1 MSVRDYALLP
11 YRWLRARLVD
21 LRDAVDRARHPGRHR
36 RAREALTQ
44 ARPTSVLFVCLGNV
58 CRSPYAEAALRMRTS
73 GVEVE
78 SAGFIGPGRPPP
90 DTALE
95 AARTRSLDH
104 GSHRSREITPEML
117 ARAGAVFVFD
127 RFNVAR
133 LSSLPVSVGVPVF
146 WLGDLDP
153 VWAGKRAIIDPWGKD
168 SEEFDRTFE
177 RIDRCVDVLIDTL
190 EVDVSDSR
198 TNRGTRGETDA
209 GR

>member
-1 MSVRDYALLP
+1 MSMRDYALLP

-44 ARPTSVLFVCLGNV
+44 ARPTNVLFVCLGNV
-58 CRSPYAEAALRMRTS
+58 CRSPYAGAALRMRGS

-95 AARTRSLDH
+95 AARTRGLDH

-127 RFNVAR
+127 RFNLAR
-133 LSSLPVSVGVPVF
+133 LSSLPGAVDAPVF

-153 VWAGKRAIIDPWGKD
+153 VWAGKRAIIDPWGKGR
-168 SEEFDRTFE
+168 EEFDRTFE
-177 RIDRCVDVLIDTL
+177 RIDRCVDVLVETL
-190 EVDVSDSR
+190 ELS
-198 TNRGTRGETDA
+198 TG
-209 GR
+209 